1 VHYLILRDGFE
12 TLNKESREC
21 GRFVLFVATLSHSSF
36 SLFLSVS
43 HSLSLTHTQKLE
55 KGQMAKD
62 VSVVDEAPT
71 VIVEEEQLLG

>member
-1 VHYLILRDGFE
+1 VWEVRPL
-12 TLNKESREC
+12 C
-21 GRFVLFVATLSHSSF
+21 GHSVSQ
-36 SLFLSVS
+36 LFLSLS
-43 HSLSLTHTQKLE
+43 LCLSLSLSLTHTQKLE